1 MILGLRHIE
10 KSFDGLKVLEDLT
23 IEVEEGTLTCIL
35 GPSGSGKTTLLN
47 IIAGIVKPDAG
58 EMVGFA
64 GHRVSYIFQETR
76 LLKWKTVKG
85 NIEFVLKDQL
95 PPAVRK
101 ETVSRYLQLVG
112 LQEFRDY
119 YPEKLSGG
127 MKQRVSLARAF
138 AYPADILLMDEP
150 FVALD
155 LSLKLSL
162 MRSFLDLWL
171 AEPRSTFFVT
181 HDIQEALFL
190 GQEVFVLTPRPGTVK
205 GHLTIE
211 IPFSERDLR
220 RRDMAD
226 YQETLHRLLTH

>member
-1 MILGLRHIE
+1 MVLALRRIE
-10 KSFDGLKVLEDLT
+10 KSFEGLKVLEDLT

-64 GHRVSYIFQETR
+64 GRRISYIFQETR

-85 NIEFVLKDQL
+85 NLEFILKDQL

-101 ETVSRYLQLVG
+101 ETISRYLRLVG
-112 LQEFRDY
+112 LEEFQDY

-162 MRSFLDLWL
+162 MQSFLDLWL
-171 AEPRSTFFVT
+171 AEPRSAFFVT
-181 HDIQEALFL
+181 HDIEEALFL

-205 GHLTIE
+205 GRLTID
-211 IPFSERDLR
+211 IPHREREER
-220 RRDMAD
+220 RREMSM
-226 YQETLHRLLTH
+226 YQEKLHRLLTR